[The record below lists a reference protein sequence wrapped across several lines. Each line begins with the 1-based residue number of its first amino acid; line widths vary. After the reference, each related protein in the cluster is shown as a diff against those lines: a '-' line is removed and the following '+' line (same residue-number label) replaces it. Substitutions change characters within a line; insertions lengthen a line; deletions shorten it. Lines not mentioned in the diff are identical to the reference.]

1 MNPTQE
7 TIELGIIQMET
18 VCGGIEG
25 SYTWLRL

>member
-18 VCGGIEG
+18 VCGIAG